1 MGDIVKLALRLFIFA
16 LVASVLLAVT
26 NEVTKG
32 PIEQQ
37 KLASKMAALNTVLP
51 GCEYEQIEY
60 EGISD
65 DSALDEIFIGK
76 NADGSIKGYAL
87 TANPQG
93 YGGEIPITLGVSEG
107 GYVTQV
113 YVGSLQETQGLGSR
127 VGDDAFK
134 EQFIAIAADPD
145 TLRNDVDTIAGATIS
160 SSAFVNAVQEM
171 LTYTKGTLGIE
182 PHAGDKDAILAE
194 VAAINGGDEGEDA
207 PVETTTNT
215 YDVTGFAAFKVDV
228 TVDSNGKI
236 VSVSVPENNE
246 TPGFGADLI
255 ADQSVFDAL
264 VGQDIATAQIDVK
277 SGATLTSNAINDA
290 LKQAASAG
298 ESGEGSAKVYD
309 VTGFAPFKVEIALDD
324 AGKIVSVSV
333 PENNETPG
341 LGADL
346 IADQSVFDAL
356 VGQDIATAQIDVKS
370 GVTLT
375 SNAINDALKQAAAD
389 LGGAEAAPA
398 VAGDPYTVKG
408 MNKFTLYVEVKD
420 GGKIASVSAPNNS
433 ETPGFGADMLTDEAL
448 SALVGED
455 LATAHVDVKSG
466 VTLTSDAINAALKQ
480 AAIANGVAV
489 AAEPTVEATAE
500 PTAEPAAVP
509 TVAENA
515 AVELTMYDVTG
526 FAPFK
531 VGIAVDENGKI
542 VSVSVPENS
551 ETPGLGADLIA
562 DQSIFDALVG
572 QDIAT
577 AQIDVKSGVTLTSD
591 AINAALKQAAIANG
605 VTVVAEPTVEATAEP
620 AAEPTVTENAVV
632 EPTVAEN
639 AAVEPTMYDVTGFAP
654 FKVEIAVDGNGK
666 IVSVTVPENSETP
679 GLGAD
684 LIADQSIFDAL
695 VGQDIAT
702 AQIDVKSGVTLTS
715 DAINA
720 ALKQAAI
727 ANGVTVVAEPT
738 VEATA
743 EPAAEPTV
751 TENAVVE
758 PTVAENAAVEPT
770 MYDVTGFAPF
780 KVEIAVDGNGKIV
793 SVTVPENSETPGL
806 GADLIADQS
815 IFDALVGQDI
825 ATAQIDVKSGVTLTS
840 NAINDALR
848 QAAAQFGGEATRDE
862 SAADGVAI
870 GTYDVTGFA
879 PFKVEI
885 AVDGNGK
892 IVSVSVPENN
902 ETPGLGA
909 DLIADQSVFDALVG
923 QDIAT
928 AKIDVKSGV
937 TLTSN
942 AINDALGQAAKEVQ

>member
-65 DSALDEIFIGK
+65 DSTLDEIFIGK

-194 VAAINGGDEGEDA
+194 AAAINGGDEGEDA

-215 YDVTGFAAFKVDV
+215 YDVTGFAPFKVDV

-236 VSVSVPENNE
+236 ESVSVPENSE
-246 TPGFGADLI
+246 TPGLGADLI
-255 ADQSVFDAL
+255 ADQSIFDAL

-277 SGATLTSNAINDA
+277 SGVTLTSNAINDA

-341 LGADL
+341 FGADL

-370 GVTLT
+370 GATLT

-577 AQIDVKSGVTLTSD
+577 AQIDVKSGVTLTSN
-591 AINAALKQAAIANG
+591 AINDALKQAAIANG

-620 AAEPTVTENAVV
+620 AVVEPTVAEPAVV

-666 IVSVTVPENSETP
+666 IVSVS
-679 GLGAD
+679 
-684 LIADQSIFDAL
+684 
-695 VGQDIAT
+695 
-702 AQIDVKSGVTLTS
+702 
-715 DAINA
+715 
-720 ALKQAAI
+720 
-727 ANGVTVVAEPT
+727 
-738 VEATA
+738 
-743 EPAAEPTV
+743 
-751 TENAVVE
+751 
-758 PTVAENAAVEPT
+758 
-770 MYDVTGFAPF
+770 
-780 KVEIAVDGNGKIV
+780 
-793 SVTVPENSETPGL
+793 VPENSETPGL

>member
-194 VAAINGGDEGEDA
+194 AAAINGGDEGEDA

-215 YDVTGFAAFKVDV
+215 YDVTGFAPFKVDV

-277 SGATLTSNAINDA
+277 SGA
-290 LKQAASAG
+290 
-298 ESGEGSAKVYD
+298 
-309 VTGFAPFKVEIALDD
+309 
-324 AGKIVSVSV
+324 
-333 PENNETPG
+333 
-341 LGADL
+341 
-346 IADQSVFDAL
+346 
-356 VGQDIATAQIDVKS
+356 
-370 GVTLT
+370 TLT

-605 VTVVAEPTVEATAEP
+605 VTVAAEPTVEATAEP

-632 EPTVAEN
+632 EPTVSEPAVESTVSEP
-639 AAVEPTMYDVTGFAP
+639 AVEPTMYDVTGFAP

-666 IVSVTVPENSETP
+666 IVSVSVPENSETP

-684 LIADQSIFDAL
+684 LIADQSVFDAL

-715 DAINA
+715 H
-720 ALKQAAI
+720 
-727 ANGVTVVAEPT
+727 
-738 VEATA
+738 
-743 EPAAEPTV
+743 
-751 TENAVVE
+751 
-758 PTVAENAAVEPT
+758 
-770 MYDVTGFAPF
+770 
-780 KVEIAVDGNGKIV
+780 
-793 SVTVPENSETPGL
+793 
-806 GADLIADQS
+806 
-815 IFDALVGQDI
+815 
-825 ATAQIDVKSGVTLTS
+825 
-840 NAINDALR
+840 AINDALR

-902 ETPGLGA
+902 ETPGFGA
-909 DLIADQSVFDALVG
+909 DLIADHSIFDALAG

>member
-194 VAAINGGDEGEDA
+194 AAAINGGDEGEDA

-215 YDVTGFAAFKVDV
+215 YDVTGFAPFKVDV

-236 VSVSVPENNE
+236 VSVTVPENNE

-277 SGATLTSNAINDA
+277 SGVTLTSNAINDA

-298 ESGEGSAKVYD
+298 ESGEGSAKGYD

-333 PENNETPG
+333 PENNETSG
-341 LGADL
+341 FGADL

-370 GVTLT
+370 GATLT

-433 ETPGFGADMLTDEAL
+433 ETPGLGADMLTDEAL

-577 AQIDVKSGVTLTSD
+577 AQIDVKSGVTLTSN
-591 AINAALKQAAIANG
+591 AINDALGQAAIANG
-605 VTVVAEPTVEATAEP
+605 VTVTAEPTAEPTVEATAEP
-620 AAEPTVTENAVV
+620 AAEPTVAENAVV
-632 EPTVAEN
+632 EPTVAE
-639 AAVEPTMYDVTGFAP
+639 P
-654 FKVEIAVDGNGK
+654 
-666 IVSVTVPENSETP
+666 
-679 GLGAD
+679 
-684 LIADQSIFDAL
+684 
-695 VGQDIAT
+695 
-702 AQIDVKSGVTLTS
+702 
-715 DAINA
+715 
-720 ALKQAAI
+720 
-727 ANGVTVVAEPT
+727 
-738 VEATA
+738 
-743 EPAAEPTV
+743 
-751 TENAVVE
+751 
-758 PTVAENAAVEPT
+758 AVEPT

-902 ETPGLGA
+902 ETPGFGA
-909 DLIADQSVFDALVG
+909 DLIADQSIFDALVG

>member
-194 VAAINGGDEGEDA
+194 AAAINGGDEGEDA

-215 YDVTGFAAFKVDV
+215 YDVTGFAPFKVDV

-277 SGATLTSNAINDA
+277 G
-290 LKQAASAG
+290 
-298 ESGEGSAKVYD
+298 
-309 VTGFAPFKVEIALDD
+309 
-324 AGKIVSVSV
+324 
-333 PENNETPG
+333 
-341 LGADL
+341 
-346 IADQSVFDAL
+346 
-356 VGQDIATAQIDVKS
+356 

-389 LGGAEAAPA
+389 LGGAETAPA

-489 AAEPTVEATAE
+489 AAEPTVEATD
-500 PTAEPAAVP
+500 EPAAVP

-531 VGIAVDENGKI
+531 VGIAVGENGKI

-551 ETPGLGADLIA
+551 ETPGFGADLIA

-577 AQIDVKSGVTLTSD
+577 AKIDVKSGVTLTSN
-591 AINAALKQAAIANG
+591 AINDALRQAAAQFG
-605 VTVVAEPTVEATAEP
+605 GEATRDES
-620 AAEPTVTENAVV
+620 AADGVAVG
-632 EPTVAEN
+632 T
-639 AAVEPTMYDVTGFAP
+639 YDVTGFAP

-666 IVSVTVPENSETP
+666 IVSVS
-679 GLGAD
+679 
-684 LIADQSIFDAL
+684 
-695 VGQDIAT
+695 
-702 AQIDVKSGVTLTS
+702 
-715 DAINA
+715 
-720 ALKQAAI
+720 
-727 ANGVTVVAEPT
+727 
-738 VEATA
+738 
-743 EPAAEPTV
+743 
-751 TENAVVE
+751 
-758 PTVAENAAVEPT
+758 
-770 MYDVTGFAPF
+770 
-780 KVEIAVDGNGKIV
+780 
-793 SVTVPENSETPGL
+793 VPENSETPGL

-862 SAADGVAI
+862 SAADGVAV

-902 ETPGLGA
+902 ETPGFGA

>member
-194 VAAINGGDEGEDA
+194 AAAINGGDEGEDA

-255 ADQSVFDAL
+255 ADQSVFGAL

-277 SGATLTSNAINDA
+277 SGVTLTSNAINDA

-324 AGKIVSVSV
+324 AGKIVSVTV
-333 PENNETPG
+333 PENSETPG
-341 LGADL
+341 FGADL

-370 GVTLT
+370 GATLT

-408 MNKFTLYVEVKD
+408 MNKFTLYVEVND

-500 PTAEPAAVP
+500 PAAVP

-531 VGIAVDENGKI
+531 VGIAVGENGKI
-542 VSVSVPENS
+542 VSVSVPENG
-551 ETPGLGADLIA
+551 ETPGFGADLIA
-562 DQSIFDALVG
+562 DQSIFDALAG

-577 AQIDVKSGVTLTSD
+577 AK
-591 AINAALKQAAIANG
+591 
-605 VTVVAEPTVEATAEP
+605 
-620 AAEPTVTENAVV
+620 
-632 EPTVAEN
+632 
-639 AAVEPTMYDVTGFAP
+639 
-654 FKVEIAVDGNGK
+654 
-666 IVSVTVPENSETP
+666 
-679 GLGAD
+679 
-684 LIADQSIFDAL
+684 
-695 VGQDIAT
+695 
-702 AQIDVKSGVTLTS
+702 
-715 DAINA
+715 
-720 ALKQAAI
+720 
-727 ANGVTVVAEPT
+727 
-738 VEATA
+738 
-743 EPAAEPTV
+743 
-751 TENAVVE
+751 
-758 PTVAENAAVEPT
+758 
-770 MYDVTGFAPF
+770 
-780 KVEIAVDGNGKIV
+780 
-793 SVTVPENSETPGL
+793 
-806 GADLIADQS
+806 
-815 IFDALVGQDI
+815 
-825 ATAQIDVKSGVTLTS
+825 IDVKSGVTLTS

-909 DLIADQSVFDALVG
+909 DLIADQSIFDTLVG

>member
-194 VAAINGGDEGEDA
+194 AAAINGGDEGEDA

-215 YDVTGFAAFKVDV
+215 YDVTGFTPFKVDV

-236 VSVSVPENNE
+236 VSVSVPENSE
-246 TPGFGADLI
+246 TPGLGADLI

-277 SGATLTSNAINDA
+277 SGVTLTSNAINDA

-370 GVTLT
+370 GATLT

-577 AQIDVKSGVTLTSD
+577 AKIDVKSGVTLTSN
-591 AINAALKQAAIANG
+591 AINDALGQAAIANG
-605 VTVVAEPTVEATAEP
+605 VAVAAEPTVEATAEP
-620 AAEPTVTENAVV
+620 AA

-666 IVSVTVPENSETP
+666 IVSVS
-679 GLGAD
+679 
-684 LIADQSIFDAL
+684 
-695 VGQDIAT
+695 
-702 AQIDVKSGVTLTS
+702 
-715 DAINA
+715 
-720 ALKQAAI
+720 
-727 ANGVTVVAEPT
+727 
-738 VEATA
+738 
-743 EPAAEPTV
+743 
-751 TENAVVE
+751 
-758 PTVAENAAVEPT
+758 
-770 MYDVTGFAPF
+770 
-780 KVEIAVDGNGKIV
+780 
-793 SVTVPENSETPGL
+793 VPENSETPGL

-909 DLIADQSVFDALVG
+909 DLIADQSIFDALAG

>member
-194 VAAINGGDEGEDA
+194 AAAINGGDEGEDA

-215 YDVTGFAAFKVDV
+215 YDVTGFAPFKVDV

-264 VGQDIATAQIDVK
+264 VGQDIAIAQIDVK

-298 ESGEGSAKVYD
+298 ESGEGSAKAYD

-341 LGADL
+341 FGADL

-370 GVTLT
+370 GATLT

-489 AAEPTVEATAE
+489 AAEPT
-500 PTAEPAAVP
+500 AEPAAVP

-542 VSVSVPENS
+542 VSVSVPENN
-551 ETPGLGADLIA
+551 ETPGFGADLIA

-577 AQIDVKSGVTLTSD
+577 AKIDVKSGVTLTSN
-591 AINAALKQAAIANG
+591 AINDALGQAAIANG
-605 VTVVAEPTVEATAEP
+605 VAVAAEPTVEATAEP
-620 AAEPTVTENAVV
+620 AVEPTVAENAAVEPTVAENAVV

-654 FKVEIAVDGNGK
+654 FKVGIAVDENGK
-666 IVSVTVPENSETP
+666 IVSVSVPENNETS
-679 GLGAD
+679 GFGAD

-702 AQIDVKSGVTLTS
+702 AK
-715 DAINA
+715 
-720 ALKQAAI
+720 
-727 ANGVTVVAEPT
+727 
-738 VEATA
+738 
-743 EPAAEPTV
+743 
-751 TENAVVE
+751 
-758 PTVAENAAVEPT
+758 
-770 MYDVTGFAPF
+770 
-780 KVEIAVDGNGKIV
+780 
-793 SVTVPENSETPGL
+793 
-806 GADLIADQS
+806 
-815 IFDALVGQDI
+815 
-825 ATAQIDVKSGVTLTS
+825 IDVKSGVTLTS
-840 NAINDALR
+840 NAINDALK

-862 SAADGVAI
+862 SAADGVAV
-870 GTYDVTGFA
+870 GTYNVTGFA

-902 ETPGLGA
+902 ETPGFGA

>member
-194 VAAINGGDEGEDA
+194 AAAINGGDEGEDA

-277 SGATLTSNAINDA
+277 SGVTLTSNAINDA

-298 ESGEGSAKVYD
+298 ESGEGSAKAYD

-341 LGADL
+341 FGADL
-346 IADQSVFDAL
+346 IGDQSVFDAL

-370 GVTLT
+370 GATLT

-466 VTLTSDAINAALKQ
+466 VTLTSNAIN
-480 AAIANGVAV
+480 
-489 AAEPTVEATAE
+489 
-500 PTAEPAAVP
+500 
-509 TVAENA
+509 
-515 AVELTMYDVTG
+515 D
-526 FAPFK
+526 
-531 VGIAVDENGKI
+531 
-542 VSVSVPENS
+542 
-551 ETPGLGADLIA
+551 
-562 DQSIFDALVG
+562 
-572 QDIAT
+572 
-577 AQIDVKSGVTLTSD
+577 
-591 AINAALKQAAIANG
+591 ALKQAAIANG

-620 AAEPTVTENAVV
+620 AAEPTAAENAVV

-666 IVSVTVPENSETP
+666 IVSVSVPENSETP

-695 VGQDIAT
+695 AGQDIAT

-715 DAINA
+715 NAINA

-743 EPAAEPTV
+743 EPAA
-751 TENAVVE
+751 E

-793 SVTVPENSETPGL
+793 SVSVPENSETPGL

-815 IFDALVGQDI
+815 I
-825 ATAQIDVKSGVTLTS
+825 
-840 NAINDALR
+840 
-848 QAAAQFGGEATRDE
+848 
-862 SAADGVAI
+862 
-870 GTYDVTGFA
+870 
-879 PFKVEI
+879 
-885 AVDGNGK
+885 
-892 IVSVSVPENN
+892 
-902 ETPGLGA
+902 
-909 DLIADQSVFDALVG
+909 FDALVG

>member
-194 VAAINGGDEGEDA
+194 AAAINGGDEGEDA

-246 TPGFGADLI
+246 TPGLGADLI

-277 SGATLTSNAINDA
+277 SGVTLTSNAINDA

-298 ESGEGSAKVYD
+298 ESGEGSAKAYD

-398 VAGDPYTVKG
+398 AAGDPYTVKG

-577 AQIDVKSGVTLTSD
+577 AQIDVKSGVTLTSN

-605 VTVVAEPTVEATAEP
+605 VTVAVEPTVEATAEP
-620 AAEPTVTENAVV
+620 AAEPTVAENAVV
-632 EPTVAEN
+632 EPTVA
-639 AAVEPTMYDVTGFAP
+639 
-654 FKVEIAVDGNGK
+654 
-666 IVSVTVPENSETP
+666 
-679 GLGAD
+679 
-684 LIADQSIFDAL
+684 
-695 VGQDIAT
+695 
-702 AQIDVKSGVTLTS
+702 
-715 DAINA
+715 
-720 ALKQAAI
+720 
-727 ANGVTVVAEPT
+727 
-738 VEATA
+738 
-743 EPAAEPTV
+743 
-751 TENAVVE
+751 ENAVVE

-909 DLIADQSVFDALVG
+909 DLIADQSIFDALAG

>member
-194 VAAINGGDEGEDA
+194 AAAINGGDEGEDA

-277 SGATLTSNAINDA
+277 SGVTLTSNAINDA

-620 AAEPTVTENAVV
+620 ATEPTVAENATV

-666 IVSVTVPENSETP
+666 IVSVS
-679 GLGAD
+679 
-684 LIADQSIFDAL
+684 
-695 VGQDIAT
+695 
-702 AQIDVKSGVTLTS
+702 
-715 DAINA
+715 
-720 ALKQAAI
+720 
-727 ANGVTVVAEPT
+727 
-738 VEATA
+738 
-743 EPAAEPTV
+743 
-751 TENAVVE
+751 
-758 PTVAENAAVEPT
+758 
-770 MYDVTGFAPF
+770 
-780 KVEIAVDGNGKIV
+780 
-793 SVTVPENSETPGL
+793 VPENSETPGL

-862 SAADGVAI
+862 SAAEGVAI

-909 DLIADQSVFDALVG
+909 DLIADQSIFDALVG

-928 AKIDVKSGV
+928 AQIDVKAGV

-942 AINDALGQAAKEVQ
+942 AINDALKQAAKEVQ

>member
-194 VAAINGGDEGEDA
+194 AAAINGGDEGEDA

-215 YDVTGFAAFKVDV
+215 YDVTGFAPFKVDV
-228 TVDSNGKI
+228 TVDSNGKIVSVSVPENSETPGLGADLIADQSIFDALVGQDIATAQIDVKSGVTLTSDAINDALKQAASAGESGDGSAKVYDVTGFAPFKVEIALDDAGKI

-277 SGATLTSNAINDA
+277 SGA
-290 LKQAASAG
+290 
-298 ESGEGSAKVYD
+298 
-309 VTGFAPFKVEIALDD
+309 
-324 AGKIVSVSV
+324 
-333 PENNETPG
+333 
-341 LGADL
+341 
-346 IADQSVFDAL
+346 
-356 VGQDIATAQIDVKS
+356 
-370 GVTLT
+370 TLT

-620 AAEPTVTENAVV
+620 AAEPTVAENAVV
-632 EPTVAEN
+632 EPTVAEPAAEPTVAEN

-666 IVSVTVPENSETP
+666 IVSVS
-679 GLGAD
+679 
-684 LIADQSIFDAL
+684 
-695 VGQDIAT
+695 
-702 AQIDVKSGVTLTS
+702 
-715 DAINA
+715 
-720 ALKQAAI
+720 
-727 ANGVTVVAEPT
+727 
-738 VEATA
+738 
-743 EPAAEPTV
+743 
-751 TENAVVE
+751 
-758 PTVAENAAVEPT
+758 
-770 MYDVTGFAPF
+770 
-780 KVEIAVDGNGKIV
+780 
-793 SVTVPENSETPGL
+793 VPENSETPGL

-902 ETPGLGA
+902 ETPGFGA
-909 DLIADQSVFDALVG
+909 DLIADQSIFDALAG

>member
-194 VAAINGGDEGEDA
+194 AAAINGGDEGEDA

-277 SGATLTSNAINDA
+277 SGVTLTSNAINDA

-298 ESGEGSAKVYD
+298 ESGEGSAKAYD

-341 LGADL
+341 FGADL

-370 GVTLT
+370 GATLT

-620 AAEPTVTENAVV
+620 AAEPTVAENAAVEPTVTEPAV

-684 LIADQSIFDAL
+684 LIADQS
-695 VGQDIAT
+695 V
-702 AQIDVKSGVTLTS
+702 
-715 DAINA
+715 
-720 ALKQAAI
+720 
-727 ANGVTVVAEPT
+727 
-738 VEATA
+738 
-743 EPAAEPTV
+743 
-751 TENAVVE
+751 
-758 PTVAENAAVEPT
+758 
-770 MYDVTGFAPF
+770 
-780 KVEIAVDGNGKIV
+780 
-793 SVTVPENSETPGL
+793 
-806 GADLIADQS
+806 
-815 IFDALVGQDI
+815 FDALVGQDI

-902 ETPGLGA
+902 ETPGFGA
-909 DLIADQSVFDALVG
+909 DLIADQSIFDALVG

>member
-60 EGISD
+60 EGVSD

-194 VAAINGGDEGEDA
+194 AAAINGGDEGEDA

-277 SGATLTSNAINDA
+277 SGVTLTSDAINDA

-298 ESGEGSAKVYD
+298 ESGEGSAKAYD

-341 LGADL
+341 FGADL

-370 GVTLT
+370 GATLT

-389 LGGAEAAPA
+389 LGGAEAVPA
-398 VAGDPYTVKG
+398 VAGDPYTVRG

-591 AINAALKQAAIANG
+591 AINAALKEAAIANG

-620 AAEPTVTENAVV
+620 AAEPTVAEPAV

-666 IVSVTVPENSETP
+666 IVSVSVPEN
-679 GLGAD
+679 
-684 LIADQSIFDAL
+684 
-695 VGQDIAT
+695 
-702 AQIDVKSGVTLTS
+702 
-715 DAINA
+715 N
-720 ALKQAAI
+720 
-727 ANGVTVVAEPT
+727 
-738 VEATA
+738 
-743 EPAAEPTV
+743 
-751 TENAVVE
+751 
-758 PTVAENAAVEPT
+758 
-770 MYDVTGFAPF
+770 
-780 KVEIAVDGNGKIV
+780 
-793 SVTVPENSETPGL
+793 ETPGL

-909 DLIADQSVFDALVG
+909 DLIADQSIFDALVG

>member
-194 VAAINGGDEGEDA
+194 AAAINGGDEGEDA

-277 SGATLTSNAINDA
+277 SGVTLTSNAINDA

-298 ESGEGSAKVYD
+298 ESGEGSAKAYD

-341 LGADL
+341 FGADL

-370 GVTLT
+370 GATLT

-605 VTVVAEPTVEATAEP
+605 VTVAAEPTVEATAEP
-620 AAEPTVTENAVV
+620 AAEPTVAENAVVEPTVAENAAVEPTVAEPAV

-666 IVSVTVPENSETP
+666 IASVTVPENSETP

-702 AQIDVKSGVTLTS
+702 AK
-715 DAINA
+715 
-720 ALKQAAI
+720 
-727 ANGVTVVAEPT
+727 
-738 VEATA
+738 
-743 EPAAEPTV
+743 
-751 TENAVVE
+751 
-758 PTVAENAAVEPT
+758 
-770 MYDVTGFAPF
+770 
-780 KVEIAVDGNGKIV
+780 
-793 SVTVPENSETPGL
+793 
-806 GADLIADQS
+806 
-815 IFDALVGQDI
+815 
-825 ATAQIDVKSGVTLTS
+825 IDVKSGVTLTS

-909 DLIADQSVFDALVG
+909 DLIADQSIFDALAG

>member
-194 VAAINGGDEGEDA
+194 AAAINGGDEGEDA

-277 SGATLTSNAINDA
+277 SGVTLTSNAINDA

-341 LGADL
+341 FGADL

-370 GVTLT
+370 GATLT

-489 AAEPTVEATAE
+489 AAEPT
-500 PTAEPAAVP
+500 AEPAAVP

-605 VTVVAEPTVEATAEP
+605 VTVVAEPTVEATTEP
-620 AAEPTVTENAVV
+620 AAEPTVAEPAV
-632 EPTVAEN
+632 ELTVAEN

-666 IVSVTVPENSETP
+666 IVSVS
-679 GLGAD
+679 
-684 LIADQSIFDAL
+684 
-695 VGQDIAT
+695 
-702 AQIDVKSGVTLTS
+702 
-715 DAINA
+715 
-720 ALKQAAI
+720 
-727 ANGVTVVAEPT
+727 
-738 VEATA
+738 
-743 EPAAEPTV
+743 
-751 TENAVVE
+751 
-758 PTVAENAAVEPT
+758 
-770 MYDVTGFAPF
+770 
-780 KVEIAVDGNGKIV
+780 
-793 SVTVPENSETPGL
+793 VPENSETPGL

>member
-194 VAAINGGDEGEDA
+194 AAAINGGDEGEDA

-215 YDVTGFAAFKVDV
+215 YDVTGFAPFKVDV
-228 TVDSNGKI
+228 TVDGNGKI

-264 VGQDIATAQIDVK
+264 AGQDIATAQIDVK
-277 SGATLTSNAINDA
+277 SGVTLTSNAINDA

-298 ESGEGSAKVYD
+298 ESGEGSAKAYD

-620 AAEPTVTENAVV
+620 AAEPTVAEPAV

-666 IVSVTVPENSETP
+666 IASVTVPENSETP

-695 VGQDIAT
+695 A
-702 AQIDVKSGVTLTS
+702 
-715 DAINA
+715 
-720 ALKQAAI
+720 
-727 ANGVTVVAEPT
+727 
-738 VEATA
+738 
-743 EPAAEPTV
+743 
-751 TENAVVE
+751 
-758 PTVAENAAVEPT
+758 
-770 MYDVTGFAPF
+770 
-780 KVEIAVDGNGKIV
+780 
-793 SVTVPENSETPGL
+793 
-806 GADLIADQS
+806 
-815 IFDALVGQDI
+815 
-825 ATAQIDVKSGVTLTS
+825 
-840 NAINDALR
+840 
-848 QAAAQFGGEATRDE
+848 
-862 SAADGVAI
+862 
-870 GTYDVTGFA
+870 
-879 PFKVEI
+879 
-885 AVDGNGK
+885 
-892 IVSVSVPENN
+892 
-902 ETPGLGA
+902 
-909 DLIADQSVFDALVG
+909 G

-942 AINDALGQAAKEVQ
+942 AINDALGQAAAQFGGEATRNESAADGVAVGTYDVKGFASFKVEIAVDGNGKIVSVTVPENNETPGFGADLIADQSMFDALAGQDIATAQIDVKSGVTLTSNAINDALGQAAKEVQ

>member
-65 DSALDEIFIGK
+65 DSALDEIFVGK

-194 VAAINGGDEGEDA
+194 AAAINGGDEGEDA

-246 TPGFGADLI
+246 TPGLGADLI

-277 SGATLTSNAINDA
+277 SGVTLTSNAINDA

-298 ESGEGSAKVYD
+298 ESGEGSAKAYD

-341 LGADL
+341 FGADL

-370 GVTLT
+370 GATLT

-500 PTAEPAAVP
+500 PTAEPATVP

-620 AAEPTVTENAVV
+620 AAEPTVAENAAVEPTVAEPAV

-666 IVSVTVPENSETP
+666 IVSVS
-679 GLGAD
+679 
-684 LIADQSIFDAL
+684 
-695 VGQDIAT
+695 
-702 AQIDVKSGVTLTS
+702 
-715 DAINA
+715 
-720 ALKQAAI
+720 
-727 ANGVTVVAEPT
+727 
-738 VEATA
+738 
-743 EPAAEPTV
+743 
-751 TENAVVE
+751 
-758 PTVAENAAVEPT
+758 
-770 MYDVTGFAPF
+770 
-780 KVEIAVDGNGKIV
+780 
-793 SVTVPENSETPGL
+793 VPENSETPGL

-909 DLIADQSVFDALVG
+909 DLIADQSIFDALAG

>member
-194 VAAINGGDEGEDA
+194 AAAINGGDEGEDA

-277 SGATLTSNAINDA
+277 SGVTLTSNAINDA

-298 ESGEGSAKVYD
+298 ESGEGSAKAYD

-341 LGADL
+341 FGADL
-346 IADQSVFDAL
+346 IGDQSVFDAL

-370 GVTLT
+370 GATLT

-433 ETPGFGADMLTDEAL
+433 ETSGFGADMLTDEAL

-515 AVELTMYDVTG
+515 AVEPTMYDVTG

-531 VGIAVDENGKI
+531 VEIAVDGNGKI

-562 DQSIFDALVG
+562 NQSIFDALVG

-620 AAEPTVTENAVV
+620 TVAEPAA

-666 IVSVTVPENSETP
+666 IVSVSVPENSETP

-684 LIADQSIFDAL
+684 LIA
-695 VGQDIAT
+695 
-702 AQIDVKSGVTLTS
+702 
-715 DAINA
+715 N
-720 ALKQAAI
+720 
-727 ANGVTVVAEPT
+727 
-738 VEATA
+738 
-743 EPAAEPTV
+743 
-751 TENAVVE
+751 
-758 PTVAENAAVEPT
+758 
-770 MYDVTGFAPF
+770 
-780 KVEIAVDGNGKIV
+780 
-793 SVTVPENSETPGL
+793 
-806 GADLIADQS
+806 QS

-902 ETPGLGA
+902 ETPGFGA
-909 DLIADQSVFDALVG
+909 DLIADQSVFDALAG

>member
-194 VAAINGGDEGEDA
+194 AAAINGGDEGEDA

-277 SGATLTSNAINDA
+277 SGVTLTSDAINDA

-298 ESGEGSAKVYD
+298 ESGEGSAKAYD

-333 PENNETPG
+333 PENN
-341 LGADL
+341 
-346 IADQSVFDAL
+346 
-356 VGQDIATAQIDVKS
+356 
-370 GVTLT
+370 
-375 SNAINDALKQAAAD
+375 
-389 LGGAEAAPA
+389 
-398 VAGDPYTVKG
+398 
-408 MNKFTLYVEVKD
+408 
-420 GGKIASVSAPNNS
+420 

-577 AQIDVKSGVTLTSD
+577 AQIDVKSGVTLTSN

-666 IVSVTVPENSETP
+666 IVSVSVPENSETP
-679 GLGAD
+679 GFGAD
-684 LIADQSIFDAL
+684 LIADQSI
-695 VGQDIAT
+695 
-702 AQIDVKSGVTLTS
+702 
-715 DAINA
+715 
-720 ALKQAAI
+720 
-727 ANGVTVVAEPT
+727 
-738 VEATA
+738 
-743 EPAAEPTV
+743 
-751 TENAVVE
+751 
-758 PTVAENAAVEPT
+758 
-770 MYDVTGFAPF
+770 
-780 KVEIAVDGNGKIV
+780 
-793 SVTVPENSETPGL
+793 
-806 GADLIADQS
+806 
-815 IFDALVGQDI
+815 
-825 ATAQIDVKSGVTLTS
+825 
-840 NAINDALR
+840 
-848 QAAAQFGGEATRDE
+848 
-862 SAADGVAI
+862 
-870 GTYDVTGFA
+870 
-879 PFKVEI
+879 
-885 AVDGNGK
+885 
-892 IVSVSVPENN
+892 
-902 ETPGLGA
+902 
-909 DLIADQSVFDALVG
+909 FDALVG

>member
-194 VAAINGGDEGEDA
+194 AAAINGGDEGEDA

-277 SGATLTSNAINDA
+277 SGVTLTSNAINDA

-298 ESGEGSAKVYD
+298 ESGEGSAKAYD

-341 LGADL
+341 FGADL
-346 IADQSVFDAL
+346 IGDQSVFDAL

-370 GVTLT
+370 GATLT

-466 VTLTSDAINAALKQ
+466 VTLTSNAIN
-480 AAIANGVAV
+480 
-489 AAEPTVEATAE
+489 
-500 PTAEPAAVP
+500 
-509 TVAENA
+509 
-515 AVELTMYDVTG
+515 D
-526 FAPFK
+526 
-531 VGIAVDENGKI
+531 
-542 VSVSVPENS
+542 
-551 ETPGLGADLIA
+551 
-562 DQSIFDALVG
+562 
-572 QDIAT
+572 
-577 AQIDVKSGVTLTSD
+577 
-591 AINAALKQAAIANG
+591 ALKQAAIANG

-620 AAEPTVTENAVV
+620 AAEPTAAENAVV

-666 IVSVTVPENSETP
+666 IVSVSVPENSETP

-695 VGQDIAT
+695 AGQDIAT

-715 DAINA
+715 NAINA

-751 TENAVVE
+751 AENAV
-758 PTVAENAAVEPT
+758 VEPT

-793 SVTVPENSETPGL
+793 SVSVPENSETPGL

-902 ETPGLGA
+902 ETPGFGA
-909 DLIADQSVFDALVG
+909 DLIADQSVFDALAG

>member
-1 MGDIVKLALRLFIFA
+1 M
-16 LVASVLLAVT
+16 
-26 NEVTKG
+26 
-32 PIEQQ
+32 
-37 KLASKMAALNTVLP
+37 
-51 GCEYEQIEY
+51 
-60 EGISD
+60 
-65 DSALDEIFIGK
+65 
-76 NADGSIKGYAL
+76 
-87 TANPQG
+87 
-93 YGGEIPITLGVSEG
+93 
-107 GYVTQV
+107 
-113 YVGSLQETQGLGSR
+113 
-127 VGDDAFK
+127 
-134 EQFIAIAADPD
+134 
-145 TLRNDVDTIAGATIS
+145 
-160 SSAFVNAVQEM
+160 
-171 LTYTKGTLGIE
+171 
-182 PHAGDKDAILAE
+182 
-194 VAAINGGDEGEDA
+194 
-207 PVETTTNT
+207 
-215 YDVTGFAAFKVDV
+215 
-228 TVDSNGKI
+228 
-236 VSVSVPENNE
+236 
-246 TPGFGADLI
+246 
-255 ADQSVFDAL
+255 
-264 VGQDIATAQIDVK
+264 
-277 SGATLTSNAINDA
+277 
-290 LKQAASAG
+290 
-298 ESGEGSAKVYD
+298 
-309 VTGFAPFKVEIALDD
+309 
-324 AGKIVSVSV
+324 
-333 PENNETPG
+333 
-341 LGADL
+341 
-346 IADQSVFDAL
+346 
-356 VGQDIATAQIDVKS
+356 
-370 GVTLT
+370 
-375 SNAINDALKQAAAD
+375 
-389 LGGAEAAPA
+389 
-398 VAGDPYTVKG
+398 AGDPYTVKG

-500 PTAEPAAVP
+500 PTAEPATVP

-591 AINAALKQAAIANG
+591 AINAALKEAAIANG

-620 AAEPTVTENAVV
+620 AAEPTVAEPAV

-666 IVSVTVPENSETP
+666 IVSVS
-679 GLGAD
+679 
-684 LIADQSIFDAL
+684 
-695 VGQDIAT
+695 
-702 AQIDVKSGVTLTS
+702 
-715 DAINA
+715 
-720 ALKQAAI
+720 
-727 ANGVTVVAEPT
+727 
-738 VEATA
+738 
-743 EPAAEPTV
+743 
-751 TENAVVE
+751 
-758 PTVAENAAVEPT
+758 
-770 MYDVTGFAPF
+770 
-780 KVEIAVDGNGKIV
+780 
-793 SVTVPENSETPGL
+793 VPENSETPGL

>member
-194 VAAINGGDEGEDA
+194 AAAINGGDEGEDA

-215 YDVTGFAAFKVDV
+215 YDVTGFAPFKVDV

-277 SGATLTSNAINDA
+277 SGVTLTSNAINDA

-298 ESGEGSAKVYD
+298 ESGEGSAKAYD

-341 LGADL
+341 FGADL

-356 VGQDIATAQIDVKS
+356 VGQDIATAQIDVKG

-389 LGGAEAAPA
+389 LGGAETAPA

-420 GGKIASVSAPNNS
+420 GGKIASISAPNNS

-500 PTAEPAAVP
+500 PAAEP

-551 ETPGLGADLIA
+551 ETPGFGADLIA
-562 DQSIFDALVG
+562 DQSIFDAL
-572 QDIAT
+572 A
-577 AQIDVKSGVTLTSD
+577 
-591 AINAALKQAAIANG
+591 
-605 VTVVAEPTVEATAEP
+605 
-620 AAEPTVTENAVV
+620 
-632 EPTVAEN
+632 
-639 AAVEPTMYDVTGFAP
+639 
-654 FKVEIAVDGNGK
+654 
-666 IVSVTVPENSETP
+666 
-679 GLGAD
+679 
-684 LIADQSIFDAL
+684 
-695 VGQDIAT
+695 
-702 AQIDVKSGVTLTS
+702 
-715 DAINA
+715 
-720 ALKQAAI
+720 
-727 ANGVTVVAEPT
+727 
-738 VEATA
+738 
-743 EPAAEPTV
+743 
-751 TENAVVE
+751 
-758 PTVAENAAVEPT
+758 
-770 MYDVTGFAPF
+770 
-780 KVEIAVDGNGKIV
+780 
-793 SVTVPENSETPGL
+793 
-806 GADLIADQS
+806 
-815 IFDALVGQDI
+815 GQDI

-862 SAADGVAI
+862 SAADGVAV
-870 GTYDVTGFA
+870 GTYDVAGFA

-892 IVSVSVPENN
+892 IVSVTVPENN
-902 ETPGLGA
+902 ETPGFGA
-909 DLIADQSVFDALVG
+909 DLIADQSVFDALAG

>member
-194 VAAINGGDEGEDA
+194 AAAINGGDEGEDA

-277 SGATLTSNAINDA
+277 SGVTLTSNAINDA

-298 ESGEGSAKVYD
+298 ESGEGSVKVYD

-577 AQIDVKSGVTLTSD
+577 AQIDVKSGVTLTS
-591 AINAALKQAAIANG
+591 
-605 VTVVAEPTVEATAEP
+605 
-620 AAEPTVTENAVV
+620 
-632 EPTVAEN
+632 
-639 AAVEPTMYDVTGFAP
+639 
-654 FKVEIAVDGNGK
+654 
-666 IVSVTVPENSETP
+666 
-679 GLGAD
+679 
-684 LIADQSIFDAL
+684 
-695 VGQDIAT
+695 
-702 AQIDVKSGVTLTS
+702 
-715 DAINA
+715 
-720 ALKQAAI
+720 
-727 ANGVTVVAEPT
+727 
-738 VEATA
+738 
-743 EPAAEPTV
+743 
-751 TENAVVE
+751 
-758 PTVAENAAVEPT
+758 
-770 MYDVTGFAPF
+770 
-780 KVEIAVDGNGKIV
+780 
-793 SVTVPENSETPGL
+793 
-806 GADLIADQS
+806 
-815 IFDALVGQDI
+815 
-825 ATAQIDVKSGVTLTS
+825 

-848 QAAAQFGGEATRDE
+848 QTAAQFGGEATRDE
-862 SAADGVAI
+862 SAADSVAI

>member
-194 VAAINGGDEGEDA
+194 AAAINGGDEGEDA

-215 YDVTGFAAFKVDV
+215 YDVTGFAPFKVDV

-277 SGATLTSNAINDA
+277 SGVTLTSNAINDA

-298 ESGEGSAKVYD
+298 ESGEGSAKAYD

-341 LGADL
+341 FGADL

-370 GVTLT
+370 GATLT

-605 VTVVAEPTVEATAEP
+605 VTVAAEPTVEATAEP

-632 EPTVAEN
+632 EPTVSEPAVESTVSEP
-639 AAVEPTMYDVTGFAP
+639 AVEPTMYDVTGFAP

-666 IVSVTVPENSETP
+666 IVSVSVPENSETP

-684 LIADQSIFDAL
+684 LIADQS
-695 VGQDIAT
+695 V
-702 AQIDVKSGVTLTS
+702 
-715 DAINA
+715 
-720 ALKQAAI
+720 
-727 ANGVTVVAEPT
+727 
-738 VEATA
+738 
-743 EPAAEPTV
+743 
-751 TENAVVE
+751 
-758 PTVAENAAVEPT
+758 
-770 MYDVTGFAPF
+770 
-780 KVEIAVDGNGKIV
+780 
-793 SVTVPENSETPGL
+793 
-806 GADLIADQS
+806 
-815 IFDALVGQDI
+815 FDALVGQDI

-902 ETPGLGA
+902 ETPGFGA
-909 DLIADQSVFDALVG
+909 DLIADQSIFDALAG

>member
-194 VAAINGGDEGEDA
+194 AAAINGGDEGEDA

-228 TVDSNGKI
+228 IVDSNGKI

-620 AAEPTVTENAVV
+620 AAEPTVAENAAVEPTVAEPAAEPTVAEPAV

-666 IVSVTVPENSETP
+666 IVSVS
-679 GLGAD
+679 
-684 LIADQSIFDAL
+684 
-695 VGQDIAT
+695 
-702 AQIDVKSGVTLTS
+702 
-715 DAINA
+715 
-720 ALKQAAI
+720 
-727 ANGVTVVAEPT
+727 
-738 VEATA
+738 
-743 EPAAEPTV
+743 
-751 TENAVVE
+751 
-758 PTVAENAAVEPT
+758 
-770 MYDVTGFAPF
+770 
-780 KVEIAVDGNGKIV
+780 
-793 SVTVPENSETPGL
+793 VPENSETPGL

-909 DLIADQSVFDALVG
+909 DLIADQSIFDALVG

>member
-194 VAAINGGDEGEDA
+194 AAAINGGDEGEDA

-215 YDVTGFAAFKVDV
+215 YDVTGFAPFKVDV
-228 TVDSNGKI
+228 TVDSNGKIVSVSVPENNETPGFGADLIADQSVFDALAGQDIATAQIDVKSGVTLTSNAINDALKQAASAGESGEGSAKAYDVTGFAPFKVEIALDDAGKI

-277 SGATLTSNAINDA
+277 G
-290 LKQAASAG
+290 
-298 ESGEGSAKVYD
+298 
-309 VTGFAPFKVEIALDD
+309 
-324 AGKIVSVSV
+324 
-333 PENNETPG
+333 
-341 LGADL
+341 
-346 IADQSVFDAL
+346 
-356 VGQDIATAQIDVKS
+356 

-420 GGKIASVSAPNNS
+420 GGKIASISAPNNS

-455 LATAHVDVKSG
+455 LATAHVELRNGSIQTMIYLSG
-466 VTLTSDAINAALKQ
+466 N
-480 AAIANGVAV
+480 
-489 AAEPTVEATAE
+489 
-500 PTAEPAAVP
+500 
-509 TVAENA
+509 
-515 AVELTMYDVTG
+515 
-526 FAPFK
+526 
-531 VGIAVDENGKI
+531 
-542 VSVSVPENS
+542 
-551 ETPGLGADLIA
+551 
-562 DQSIFDALVG
+562 
-572 QDIAT
+572 
-577 AQIDVKSGVTLTSD
+577 
-591 AINAALKQAAIANG
+591 
-605 VTVVAEPTVEATAEP
+605 
-620 AAEPTVTENAVV
+620 
-632 EPTVAEN
+632 
-639 AAVEPTMYDVTGFAP
+639 
-654 FKVEIAVDGNGK
+654 
-666 IVSVTVPENSETP
+666 
-679 GLGAD
+679 
-684 LIADQSIFDAL
+684 
-695 VGQDIAT
+695 
-702 AQIDVKSGVTLTS
+702 
-715 DAINA
+715 
-720 ALKQAAI
+720 
-727 ANGVTVVAEPT
+727 
-738 VEATA
+738 
-743 EPAAEPTV
+743 
-751 TENAVVE
+751 
-758 PTVAENAAVEPT
+758 
-770 MYDVTGFAPF
+770 
-780 KVEIAVDGNGKIV
+780 
-793 SVTVPENSETPGL
+793 
-806 GADLIADQS
+806 
-815 IFDALVGQDI
+815 
-825 ATAQIDVKSGVTLTS
+825 
-840 NAINDALR
+840 
-848 QAAAQFGGEATRDE
+848 
-862 SAADGVAI
+862 
-870 GTYDVTGFA
+870 
-879 PFKVEI
+879 
-885 AVDGNGK
+885 
-892 IVSVSVPENN
+892 
-902 ETPGLGA
+902 
-909 DLIADQSVFDALVG
+909 
-923 QDIAT
+923 
-928 AKIDVKSGV
+928 
-937 TLTSN
+937 
-942 AINDALGQAAKEVQ
+942 